1 MKQNVEKKEPKQ
13 NSEGRLPSQKVSTLQ
28 VSRTSYNVRCVESKG
43 KLEGIDVSISFDTDK
58 GRVTSDKG
66 YHIDTT
72 YLTNDEARLVR
83 LAIQLGI
90 RIAGSEKVLS
100 VDKLLTEIRNVK
112 VPPSSNED
120 KTTVPPAET
129 GDDK

>member
-13 NSEGRLPSQKVSTLQ
+13 NSEGRLPSSKVSTLQ

-100 VDKLLTEIRNVK
+100 VDKLLTEIRNIK

>member
-28 VSRTSYNVRCVESKG
+28 VSRISYNVRCVESKG